1 MIKLKNI
8 LSEAYA
14 WERQAGKALPT
25 LAEVQAAYDAKMQ
38 EDANLDQNNNGY
50 PDSTEGSMDN
60 KNKLHDLYGQIY
72 DFTAHAGDS
81 ALELMDDIIDSE
93 GLTDVLERYLDDNAK
108 LSDEE
113 AASLAEC
120 FEVIIDE
127 CNEEFGEYDEDEYD
141 SIDEARPDIDP
152 EEEGH
157 VYEEPPYDP
166 DEDDMFESKAA
177 KDYDGDGEIESGSEE
192 YLGSRDKA
200 IKAAA
205 DSTPYGNNISKR
217 RAEAHLTKK
226 DCSVYGHDASDKAT
240 KLNSTS
246 DVDKVDSKGKP
257 KYKKFTIKTES
268 LAESFKKRMIGNLK
282 GSEYILSE
290 TFKRK

>member
-14 WERQAGKALPT
+14 WERQSGKSLPT
-25 LAEVQAAYDAKMQ
+25 LAEVQAAYQAKMR
-38 EDANLDQNNNGY
+38 ED
-50 PDSTEGSMDN
+50 
-60 KNKLHDLYGQIY
+60 
-72 DFTAHAGDS
+72 
-81 ALELMDDIIDSE
+81 
-93 GLTDVLERYLDDNAK
+93 V
-108 LSDEE
+108 
-113 AASLAEC
+113 
-120 FEVIIDE
+120 
-127 CNEEFGEYDEDEYD
+127 
-141 SIDEARPDIDP
+141 DP

-157 VYEEPPYDP
+157 VYEEPPYDEE
-166 DEDDMFESKAA
+166 EDDMYESKAA

-192 YLGSRDKA
+192 YLGSVDKA

-205 DSTPYGNNISKR
+205 DSTEHGNYVNKG
-217 RAEAHLTKK
+217 RAKAHLTKK
-226 DCSVYGHDASDKAT
+226 DCSVYGHDSSGKAT

-246 DVDKVDSKGKP
+246 DIDNP

>member
-14 WERQAGKALPT
+14 WERQEGKALPT
-25 LAEVQAAYDAKMQ
+25 LAEVQAAYQAKMR
-38 EDANLDQNNNGY
+38 EDANLDKDQNNNGY
-50 PDSTEGSMDN
+50 PDSTDGSMNN
-60 KNKLHDLYGQIY
+60 KNKLHDLYGRIY

-93 GLTDVLERYLDDNAK
+93 GLTEVFARYLDDNAK
-108 LSDEE
+108 LSDSE
-113 AASLAEC
+113 ATSLAEC

-127 CNEEFGEYDEDEYD
+127 CEFEFGEYDADEYD
-141 SIDEARPDIDP
+141 SIDEA
-152 EEEGH
+152 
-157 VYEEPPYDP
+157 
-166 DEDDMFESKAA
+166 KAA

-192 YLGSRDKA
+192 YLGSVDKA
-200 IKAAA
+200 IKSAN
-205 DSTPYGNNISKR
+205 TTLQGNVINRVRAKSKD
-217 RAEAHLTKK
+217 TWNGN
-226 DCSVYGHDASDKAT
+226 SVYGHTESGDAT
-240 KLNSTS
+240 KLNGPG
-246 DVDKVDSKGKP
+246 DVDTVDSNGKL

-268 LAESFKKRMIGNLK
+268 LAKSFKKRMIGNLK

>member
-14 WERQAGKALPT
+14 WERQEGKALPT
-25 LAEVQAAYDAKMQ
+25 LAEVQAAYQAKMR
-38 EDANLDQNNNGY
+38 EDANLD
-50 PDSTEGSMDN
+50 P
-60 KNKLHDLYGQIY
+60 
-72 DFTAHAGDS
+72 
-81 ALELMDDIIDSE
+81 
-93 GLTDVLERYLDDNAK
+93 
-108 LSDEE
+108 
-113 AASLAEC
+113 
-120 FEVIIDE
+120 
-127 CNEEFGEYDEDEYD
+127 EDEAHEYTD
-141 SIDEARPDIDP
+141 DADLPD
-152 EEEGH
+152 
-157 VYEEPPYDP
+157 PYDP
-166 DEDDMFESKAA
+166 DEDEDDMFESKAA

-200 IKAAA
+200 IKAAT
-205 DSTPYGNNISKR
+205 DSTADGNYVNKA
-217 RAEAHLTKK
+217 RAKSHLNKK

-268 LAESFKKRMIGNLK
+268 LAEAFKKRMIGNFK

>member
-1 MIKLKNI
+1 MKKFKPELPKRRNL

-25 LAEVQAAYDAKMQ
+25 LAEVQAAYDARMQ
-38 EDANLDQNNNGY
+38 ED
-50 PDSTEGSMDN
+50 
-60 KNKLHDLYGQIY
+60 
-72 DFTAHAGDS
+72 
-81 ALELMDDIIDSE
+81 
-93 GLTDVLERYLDDNAK
+93 V
-108 LSDEE
+108 
-113 AASLAEC
+113 
-120 FEVIIDE
+120 
-127 CNEEFGEYDEDEYD
+127 
-141 SIDEARPDIDP
+141 DP

-157 VYEEPPYDP
+157 VYEEPPYDE

-205 DSTPYGNNISKR
+205 DSTPDGNYVNKA
-217 RAEAHLTKK
+217 RAKSHLNKK
-226 DCSVYGHDASDKAT
+226 DCSVYGHDASNKAT

-246 DVDKVDSKGKP
+246 DVDNP

-268 LAESFKKRMIGNLK
+268 LAEAFKKRMMGNLK